1 MKISPTPE
9 VGLMV
14 DWETGKI
21 KTGLFSG
28 INVGYESK
36 LIRPT
41 ATGEVRSI
49 TMYDGDSGR
58 RMGSLEY
65 EIDGSKVKVNGFSFD
80 DWSDKR
86 MPQGFI
92 NYFIKKMKKR
102 GVKKVEVELYDVDSK
117 THDKLTVFKD
127 LKFDTDTT
135 GNMTG
140 YQSWLMTKNI

>member
-1 MKISPTPE
+1 
-9 VGLMV
+9 MV

>member
-1 MKISPTPE
+1 
-9 VGLMV
+9 MV
-14 DWETGKI
+14 DWGTGKI

>member
-1 MKISPTPE
+1 
-9 VGLMV
+9 MV

-28 INVGYESK
+28 KNVGYESK

-92 NYFIKKMKKR
+92 NYFLKKMKKR
-102 GVKKVEVELYDVDSK
+102 GVKNVEVELYDVDSK
-117 THDKLTVFKD
+117 THDKLSVFKE

-140 YQSWLMTKNI
+140 YQSWLMTKKI